1 MIIGA
6 LKQFEPIGAA
16 NGKVRIR
23 VRLAVTSFWRLK
35 SAALRILLLGN
46 CSGYTT

>member
-1 MIIGA
+1 MIIRA
-6 LKQFEPIGAA
+6 LKQCEALGAA
-16 NGKVRIR
+16 EGSVGIR

-35 SAALRILLLGN
+35 SAVVRIPLLGN